1 MRKTKGCVMRHLSS
15 KPKIKSENSTKQ
27 LLGALIMPI
36 FLTEVNDIFTT
47 FLTYIYNIENIFIF
61 LMHIQT
67 KEIRLK

>member
-1 MRKTKGCVMRHLSS
+1 
-15 KPKIKSENSTKQ
+15 
-27 LLGALIMPI
+27 MPI